1 MAAQDGAGA
10 LGGAVNERSA
20 QVKRMFRS
28 IDASDWQALAAILHP
43 DVVYER
49 PGYDPLAG
57 LRRVLRFYREERLV
71 AYGRHR
77 IDGVVVDGDSASAW
91 GRMRG
96 TMRDGSAADVR
107 WAEVYSFEDG
117 RIRKRRSY
125 FFQPAV

>member
-1 MAAQDGAGA
+1 MRPPWTK
-10 LGGAVNERSA
+10 ESKRT
-20 QVKRMFRS
+20 QVRRMFES
-28 IDASDWQALAAILHP
+28 IDASDWDELGRILHP
-43 DVVYER
+43 EVVYER

-77 IDGVVVDGDSASAW
+77 IDGVVVDGDVASAW

-107 WAEVYSFEDG
+107 WAEVYAFEDG
-117 RIRKRRSY
+117 QIRKRRSY
-125 FFQPAV
+125 FFQPSV